1 MGELVLTAS
10 TVTPVY
16 VQGDFPDQTAKV
28 NFLNVTKVPAK
39 TEVLVRTFPW
49 VEGITDVTAHMDGQ
63 EAIVN
68 R

>member
-1 MGELVLTAS
+1 MGGLVSTAS
-10 TVTPVY
+10 TATPVY
-16 VQGDFPDQTAKV
+16 VQEGFPDQTVKV